1 MSIETTPGAAAAG
14 PGVTGA
20 SGVPPAHVDHDDP
33 GALRGAARGLWRFL
47 TSSVAAFTG
56 TTIVFAFV
64 VLGALASVIVPTD
77 PLRVFGSDVLSP
89 PSSAHWFGTDGNG
102 MDVFSRTIH
111 AIQIDMMIAV
121 SAVTISITVGVI
133 LGLIAGYRGGWF
145 EMLLLRIMDVLQA
158 FPAVILA
165 LAVVAASQRSIV
177 AVILVIALLDT
188 PVFIRL
194 TRGQVLS
201 LREAMYVEAAKATGN
216 KPWRIMWRHIMPNAV
231 PPLIIQAAMRLAW
244 AVMVVAA
251 LAFVGVGIQ
260 VPTPEWGAMI
270 RHGSQFITSGQWWP
284 AVFPGIALMLLVL
297 GFNLLADAI
306 QEHLDPRKD

>member
-1 MSIETTPGAAAAG
+1 MSIETTPAA
-14 PGVTGA
+14 
-20 SGVPPAHVDHDDP
+20 PPAHVDHGDQS
-33 GALRGAARGLWRFL
+33 ALRGAARGLWGFL
-47 TSSVAAFTG
+47 TSSTAAFTG
-56 TTIVFAFV
+56 TVIVAVFV
-64 VLGALASVIVPTD
+64 LLGALADVIVRTD
-77 PLRVFGSDVLSP
+77 PLQVFGSDVLTP
-89 PSSAHWFGTDGNG
+89 PSAAHWFGTDGNG

-111 AIQIDMMIAV
+111 AIQIDMMVAV
-121 SAVTISITVGVI
+121 SAVTISITVGVT

-165 LAVVAASQRSIV
+165 LAVVAASQKSIV

-201 LREAMYVEAAKATGN
+201 LREAMYVEAARSTGN
-216 KPWRIMWRHIMPNAV
+216 RPWRIMWRHIMPNAV

-270 RHGSQFITSGQWWP
+270 QHGSQFITSGQWWP
-284 AVFPGIALMLLVL
+284 VVFPGVALMLLVL

-306 QEHLDPRKD
+306 QDHLDPRKD

>member
-1 MSIETTPGAAAAG
+1 MPAGA
-14 PGVTGA
+14 
-20 SGVPPAHVDHDDP
+20 PPAHVDHDHP
-33 GALRGAARGLWRFL
+33 GMLRAAARGLWRFL
-47 TSSVAAFTG
+47 TSSLAAFTG
-56 TTIVFAFV
+56 TTIVVAFV
-64 VLGALASVIVPTD
+64 VVGALAGVLVSTD
-77 PLRVFGSDVLSP
+77 PLRIFGSDVLSP
-89 PSSAHWFGTDGNG
+89 PSAAHWFGTDGNG

-111 AIQIDMMIAV
+111 AIQIDLLV
-121 SAVTISITVGVI
+121 AVTAVAISITAGVT

-158 FPAVILA
+158 FPALILA
-165 LAVVAASQRSIV
+165 LAVVAASQGSIA
-177 AVILVIALLDT
+177 AVVVVIAILDT

-201 LREAMYVEAAKATGN
+201 IREAMYVEAAKATGN
-216 KPWRIMWRHIMPNAV
+216 KPWRIMWRHIMPNTV

-244 AVMVVAA
+244 AVMVVAS

-270 RHGSQFITSGQWWP
+270 RHGSQFITAGQWWP

-306 QEHLDPRKD
+306 QDHLDPRKD